1 MAQPLERT
9 IQRELH
15 LTTEKINSDPDLA
28 HDRVQEHNARTKN
41 MGFLERLWTYRERRI
56 DRLQLI
62 KEVDYEAG
70 RLGAAL
76 DIGKAVDF
84 ALVIHRQALER
95 EQAPQREP
103 VREIAR
109 TRTRSREDDLDLD
122 HL

>member
-15 LTTEKINSDPDLA
+15 LTTEQINSDLDLA
-28 HDRVQEHNARTKN
+28 PDRVQEHDARTKN

-95 EQAPQREP
+95 EQAPEPEP
-103 VREIAR
+103 VREKSPELEPGVAK
-109 TRTRSREDDLDLD
+109 TTST
-122 HL
+122 